1 MSDDTGDQQER
12 QRQIVAA
19 VIVLLAAALATVG
32 TLLWS
37 FWALVITPVVAM
49 VAAVRLGGRG
59 ELRVVREADGLRMT
73 VPDTEGTT
81 RKIVAASLAFSV
93 AFAIPS
99 LITTAVAG
107 LIPSSPII
115 GFVGVFTVIG
125 IALAVRALVPMVVHL
140 GEKDVVLRLGRTERR
155 IRFEA
160 MTSVNRD
167 GGKVTIDAGDDSA
180 SIACAGPTMAQ
191 AVATR
196 LRDALGASREVMPN
210 GPAVSIDE
218 RSFRASSSRP

>member
-73 VPDTEGTT
+73 VPATEGTT

-160 MTSVNRD
+160 MTS
-167 GGKVTIDAGDDSA
+167 
-180 SIACAGPTMAQ
+180 
-191 AVATR
+191 
-196 LRDALGASREVMPN
+196 L
-210 GPAVSIDE
+210 
-218 RSFRASSSRP
+218 